1 MKYAWINQHV
11 SEFPIRDMCRVMG
24 VSRSGFYDSLNR
36 PPSER
41 SKRGDRIRKSVAQV
55 HQETDAIYGATKIAE
70 ELKHRDDLET
80 ACRNTVAHAMKEL
93 GIRSKVNPKAFRPTT
108 TQVDPSKRPAAN
120 VLDREFTATAPN
132 QKWVTDITY
141 LATSTGWV
149 YLAAV
154 IDLFSRKVVGWSISQ
169 SLATDLVQAAL
180 RDAIEKRRPDGS
192 QLLHHSDRGC
202 QYTSNAY
209 QQTLRTLG
217 ITCSMSRTGNCYDN
231 AVAERFFWSLK
242 YEWANHRVY
251 ANLESARQSIFNY
264 IEIFYNQRRR
274 HQTLAWVSPSEFE
287 TDFHNRIT
295 KAAETIENSTTV
307 TAI

>member
-1 MKYAWINQHV
+1 MKYAWINQHK
-11 SEFPIRDMCRVMG
+11 SEFPVRDMCRVMG

-36 PPSER
+36 PVSER
-41 SKRGDRIRKSVAQV
+41 SRRADRIRESVAQV
-55 HQETDAIYGATKIAE
+55 HQETDAIYGATKIAK

-80 ACRNTVAHAMKEL
+80 ACRNTVAQAMKEL
-93 GIRSKVNPKAFRPTT
+93 GIRSKLSRKEFRPTT
-108 TQVDPSKRPAAN
+108 TQVDPSKRPTAN

-141 LATSTGWV
+141 LATSAGWV
-149 YLAAV
+149 YLATV
-154 IDLFSRKVVGWSISQ
+154 IDLFSRKVIGWSVSQ

-180 RDAIEKRRPDGS
+180 RDAIEERRPDGS

-242 YEWANHRVY
+242 YEWTNHRVY
-251 ANLESARQSIFNY
+251 TDVESVRQSVFNY
-264 IEIFYNQRRR
+264 IEIFYNQSRR

-287 TDFHNRIT
+287 TDFHNRMT
-295 KAAETIENSTTV
+295 KAAETTETSTTM
-307 TAI
+307 TAV